1 MKKQLLTIVFFC
13 LSVSLFGAAKKVGT
27 LVRDTINDV
36 PCVVY
41 LPSSYATRVAEQG
54 SPYPCLYLQHGM
66 FGSENDW
73 ANHGLIAIMDSLL
86 KEEVVVE
93 MVIVMPDNFLGS
105 IPTAKR
111 LEFMNSPAV
120 KPNGQPFDLTDG
132 VGHWRRLTAEQE
144 RAYEQSGYWEEHFD
158 AFIDAVERKYYLSP
172 RSKNR
177 AIAGLSMGGFHSLH
191 VNQFL
196 TGAFDYVGLF
206 SPVVLPRPAYK
217 ALYDAHVEGFDA
229 QLTYSSE
236 VYSHWMDNLR
246 SQAALPPALWIG
258 MGRKDSLYGQLQ
270 QFRKWL
276 EANDYEY
283 TYFESPGGHSWTNWT
298 DYLQRFLKVC
308 FLREY

>member
-41 LPSSYATRVAEQG
+41 LPSSYTTRVAEQG

-217 ALYDAHVEGFDA
+217 ALYDAHVEGF
-229 QLTYSSE
+229 E
-236 VYSHWMDNLR
+236 
-246 SQAALPPALWIG
+246 IG
-258 MGRKDSLYGQLQ
+258 R
-270 QFRKWL
+270 
-276 EANDYEY
+276 A
-283 TYFESPGGHSWTNWT
+283 H
-298 DYLQRFLKVC
+298 V
-308 FLREY
+308 